1 MRINRTDIGTHILAL
16 VLALVL
22 WFFVMYTQSPTGVV
36 ELHTRRLSAVTL
48 EVRNRPVGLSLVR
61 QPTAAVTLTVRGPRQ
76 ALDGLQ
82 TQDVVAFVDLAG
94 LKEGTH
100 QLGVRVALPSGVEAV
115 SSAPTRVEVALDQ
128 IISVTVPV
136 KLLLEGSLPAGY
148 FAPPSQVTPSSVV
161 VTGGRSAVAR
171 LAPLVIRLDASGLT
185 TSLAAS
191 AELNPLDVTG
201 QRLPDVSL
209 SAASIEYHQ
218 PVYPTKSLPIRLET
232 QGQPGS
238 DIKEVR
244 VEIVSAPESP
254 SLQATLAAPSHILH
268 GLTELVILIDV
279 TGITANTTVE
289 ATPIAPLGA
298 YLVSP
303 PVVNVHIIVGS
314 PR

>member
-48 EVRNRPVGLSLVR
+48 EVRNRPVGLTLVR
-61 QPTAAVTLTVRGPRQ
+61 QPTGAVVLTVRGPRQ
-76 ALDGLQ
+76 VLDGLKA
-82 TQDVVAFVDLAG
+82 QDVVVYLDLAG
-94 LKEGTH
+94 LNEGTH

-128 IISVTVPV
+128 IVSVTLPV

-148 FAPPSQVTPSSVV
+148 FAPPNQVTPSSVV

-185 TSLAAS
+185 NSLAAS
-191 AELNPLDVTG
+191 AELHPLDVTG
-201 QRLPDVSL
+201 QRLSDVSL
-209 SAASIEYHQ
+209 SAASVEYHQ

-232 QGQPGS
+232 RGQPGG
-238 DIKEVR
+238 DIKNVR
-244 VEIVSAPESP
+244 LEIVSAPESP
-254 SLQATLAAPSHILH
+254 SLQATLAAPPDILH
-268 GLTELVILIDV
+268 DLTELVIPIDV
-279 TGITANTTVE
+279 TGVTASTTVE
-289 ATPIAPLGA
+289 VTPSVPLGA
-298 YLVSP
+298 YLVAP
-303 PVVNVHIIVGS
+303 PLVKVRVIVDS